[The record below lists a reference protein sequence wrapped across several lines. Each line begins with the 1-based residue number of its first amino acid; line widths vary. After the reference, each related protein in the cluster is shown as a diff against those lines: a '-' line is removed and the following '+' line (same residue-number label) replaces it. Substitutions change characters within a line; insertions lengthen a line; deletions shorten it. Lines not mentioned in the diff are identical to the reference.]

1 MERLFCD
8 LHIHSCLSPCGD
20 ALMTPNNIAGMAFIK
35 GLDVIA
41 VCDHNSARNLPAVK
55 AAADRMNVLLLPGM
69 ELTTREE
76 AHMLCYFR
84 TVQACMAFGEAIY
97 AHLAPTPNNERFFG
111 RQQVMNERDEEIDVE
126 ERLLIGALDLP
137 FEACAA
143 RIREAGGLCVPAH
156 INRGSSGV
164 LGALALGLGGRKR
177 SAMYAKEGLIAVA
190 LSWIVLSLVGA
201 LPFTLSGQIPFYLDA
216 VFEMISG
223 FTTTGSSILP
233 AVESLDRCM
242 LFWRSLSHWIGG
254 MGILVFMLAIVRMDG
269 GQAIHLLRA
278 ESPGPT
284 VSKMVPRM
292 VDSSK
297 ILYGIYFG
305 LTVVQIIL
313 YLAGGDPLFDSLC
326 NAFGTAGTGGFA
338 IRNDSFASYSAYT
351 QTVTTVFM
359 ALFGVNFSIYFF
371 LLRRKFDLAWKNTEL
386 RWYVSIIVISTLLI
400 TFNIKSL
407 YHGDFGYSLHHA
419 AFTVS
424 SVITTTGYGTE
435 NFDLWPEFS
444 RVILV
449 LLMIVGASAGSTGGG
464 LKVSRVVILMRAAKA
479 ELRKILHPHTV
490 KVITV
495 DGKPVSGETVR
506 AVSTYFILYV
516 LIAAASVLLV
526 SLDGYDGSTTLTAV
540 LATFNNIGPG
550 LGLCG
555 PAGNFAFFSP
565 LAKVVLCIDMLL
577 GRLEIFPI
585 LVLFSLQTWKNT

>member
-1 MERLFCD
+1 M
-8 LHIHSCLSPCGD
+8 
-20 ALMTPNNIAGMAFIK
+20 NIAMICRILGLTLGVEAAFMIPPLAIALARHEHSAAVGFAVTVAAILVFAALLRRIK
-35 GLDVIA
+35 ARRREYYAREGFVTVGL
-41 VCDHNSARNLPAVK
+41 SW
-55 AAADRMNVLLLPGM
+55 VLLSV
-69 ELTTREE
+69 
-76 AHMLCYFR
+76 F
-84 TVQACMAFGEAIY
+84 
-97 AHLAPTPNNERFFG
+97 
-111 RQQVMNERDEEIDVE
+111 
-126 ERLLIGALDLP
+126 
-137 FEACAA
+137 
-143 RIREAGGLCVPAH
+143 
-156 INRGSSGV
+156 
-164 LGALALGLGGRKR
+164 
-177 SAMYAKEGLIAVA
+177 
-190 LSWIVLSLVGA
+190 GA
-201 LPFTLSGQIPFYLDA
+201 LPFCLSGAVPSFVDA
-216 VFEMISG
+216 FFETVSG
-223 FTTTGSSILP
+223 FTTTGASVIADVEALP
-233 AVESLDRCM
+233 VSL
-242 LFWRSLSHWIGG
+242 LYWRSFTVWLGG
-254 MGILVFMLAIVRMDG
+254 MGVLVFVLAVSPMANGDSG
-269 GQAIHLLRA
+269 DALHLLRA
-278 ESPGPT
+278 ESPG
-284 VSKMVPRM
+284 VNVGKLVPRM
-292 VDSSK
+292 RRSTT
-297 ILYGIYFG
+297 ILYLIYIG
-305 LTVVQIIL
+305 LTVLMFVLLI
-313 YLAGGDPLFDSLC
+313 FDMPFFDALTT
-326 NAFGTAGTGGFA
+326 AFATAGTGGFA

-516 LIAAASVLLV
+516 LIAAVSVLLV

-540 LATFNNIGPG
+540 MATFNNIGPG

-565 LAKVVLCIDMLL
+565 FAKVILCLDMLL
-577 GRLEIFPI
+577 GRLELYPM
-585 LVLFSLQTWKNT
+585 LVLLMPSTWRKK

>member
-1 MERLFCD
+1 MNLKLVSRLV
-8 LHIHSCLSPCGD
+8 G
-20 ALMTPNNIAGMAFIK
+20 
-35 GLDVIA
+35 
-41 VCDHNSARNLPAVK
+41 R
-55 AAADRMNVLLLPGM
+55 VLLVEAFFMLLP
-69 ELTTREE
+69 L
-76 AHMLCYFR
+76 
-84 TVQACMAFGEAIY
+84 
-97 AHLAPTPNNERFFG
+97 
-111 RQQVMNERDEEIDVE
+111 
-126 ERLLIGALDLP
+126 
-137 FEACAA
+137 
-143 RIREAGGLCVPAH
+143 
-156 INRGSSGV
+156 
-164 LGALALGLGGRKR
+164 
-177 SAMYAKEGLIAVA
+177 AVA
-190 LSWIVLSLVGA
+190 LLYQEDPAPFLLTILLMAILGLALSAVPATRHFYAREGFVGVGRIWLVTGVMGA
-201 LPFTLSGQIPFYLDA
+201 LPFYFSGTFPSFVDCL
-216 VFEMISG
+216 FESVSG
-223 FTTTGSSILP
+223 FTTTGATILTDIEAQP
-233 AVESLDRCM
+233 RGI
-242 LFWRSLSHWIGG
+242 LFWRAFTHWMGG
-254 MGILVFMLAIVRMDG
+254 MGVLVLLTALLPSLGIRSHYLT
-269 GQAIHLLRA
+269 QA
-278 ESPGPT
+278 ETPGP
-284 VSKMVPRM
+284 VFSKLVPKQ
-292 VDSSK
+292 SQTSK

-305 LTVVQIIL
+305 LTVLQIL
-313 YLAGGDPLFDSLC
+313 FYLAGGEPLFDSLC
-326 NAFGTAGTGGFA
+326 NAFAPAGTGGFA

-386 RWYVSIIVISTLLI
+386 RWYVSIILGSTLLI
-400 TFNIKSL
+400 TCNIMKL
-407 YHGDFGYSLHHA
+407 YGGDFGFSLHHA

-424 SVITTTGYGTE
+424 SVITTTGFGTE

-540 LATFNNIGPG
+540 MATFNNIGPG

-565 LAKVVLCIDMLL
+565 FAKVILCLDMLL
-577 GRLEIFPI
+577 GRLELYPM
-585 LVLFSLQTWKNT
+585 LVLLMPSTWRKK